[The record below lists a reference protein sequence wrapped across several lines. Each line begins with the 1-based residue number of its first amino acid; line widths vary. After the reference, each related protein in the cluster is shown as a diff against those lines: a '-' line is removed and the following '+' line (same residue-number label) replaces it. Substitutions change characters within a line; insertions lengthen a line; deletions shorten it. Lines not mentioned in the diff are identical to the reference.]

1 MICGMWL
8 YNDKPVE
15 AEPVKAMTEIQTEAV
30 TIEIPTEAPT
40 ETSVSSSIISP
51 IGEEFDQW
59 LYQYCSDKE
68 ISPYLV
74 LAIIEYESDYDAL
87 VIGDQGK
94 SYGLMQIQIRF
105 HADRMAK
112 YGYTASDML
121 QPIPNVIVGVDYLL
135 ELISKGNGIE
145 WALSAFN
152 GGERYAW
159 NNADSPTRYATEI
172 IARAQELAF
181 YD

>member
-1 MICGMWL
+1 M
-8 YNDKPVE
+8 
-15 AEPVKAMTEIQTEAV
+15 EIQTETMTAPV
-30 TIEIPTEAPT
+30 ETEAPI
-40 ETSVSSSIISP
+40 ETSTPISFISP
-51 IGEEFDQW
+51 LGEQFDSW
-59 LYQYCSDKE
+59 LVQYCSDKE

-74 LAIIEYESDYDAL
+74 LAMIEQEGDFDAS

-94 SYGLMQIQIRF
+94 SYGLLQIQIRF
-105 HADRMAK
+105 HTERIERC
-112 YGYTASDML
+112 GYSVSDML
-121 QPIPNVIVGVDYLL
+121 TAQANVIVGIDYLS

-145 WALSAFN
+145 WALMAFN